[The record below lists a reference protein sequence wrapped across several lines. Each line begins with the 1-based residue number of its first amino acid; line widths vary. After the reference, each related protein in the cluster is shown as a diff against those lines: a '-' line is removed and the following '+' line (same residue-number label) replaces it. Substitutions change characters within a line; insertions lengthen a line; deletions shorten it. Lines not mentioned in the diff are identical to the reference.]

1 MAKSTAPA
9 PSSLPT
15 DHSEATAELV
25 LENLVTLKSWTK
37 ECGVRVKKGALKAD
51 FISAIIDH
59 YGIGED
65 VIEVPDGFKS
75 SIESTKEAFP
85 TTNIKALLHALNHQK
100 EIVASLPSPT
110 SPDSSTPFTR
120 RKVLGPTNWIVTTK
134 AVSFGL
140 VSVM

>member
-25 LENLVTLKSWTK
+25 LENLVTLKSWAK

-59 YGIGED
+59 Y

-110 SPDSSTPFTR
+110 SPDSSTPSTR